1 VAPEKI
7 GTKCLKSQS
16 SFLQI
21 ARNGIQ
27 SRTKLI
33 PPTMA
38 GRAVLSAI
46 PFVGGPASELF
57 AFLIAPTL
65 SRRRDE
71 WFKELAD
78 AIEKLGPKCGIWVVI
93 RAQNQLALSKE
104 KSVASCPADA
114 CGKEFAFE
122 FRETRVFEVLLSLFE
137 RRYFYRSELQAS
149 GT

>member
-1 VAPEKI
+1 MSEKPIKLFANRAERYPEPNE
-7 GTKCLKSQS
+7 TDT
-16 SFLQI
+16 
-21 ARNGIQ
+21 AHY
-27 SRTKLI
+27 
-33 PPTMA
+33 
-38 GRAVLSAI
+38 GREAVLSAI